1 MDKLPLVYRILT
13 ASALSVLLLAAS
25 GVAQP
30 RTATPAPTPAPAA
43 STAPAPNE
51 RDVAA
56 TQTELIRLLRLSPT
70 LTTVV
75 SHDPSLLSNTDYV
88 AHNNPQLAAFL
99 TAHPEVARNP
109 EFYLFS
115 HLKHEDGQPDEALER
130 AVWPDVYRS
139 QGPSSP
145 LEHMWGDI
153 VPLIA
158 FGFGLTA
165 IFVLARMFVENRR
178 WSRIF
183 KLQSDVHG
191 KLIDKFTSNQELAA
205 YMETE
210 AGRKFLEAAPI
221 PVGIEQDRRV
231 PSAVARVLTPLQAG
245 IVMVLLGIGL
255 LLAAPCRAGYGYAD
269 ALLWDRRVDAGNRL
283 YHLSRRFVA
292 AGGEA
297 GIDARRNSSAKPV
310 RFVSRRFLR
319 FQGQAVS
326 RGETGEGEEAEADA
340 LGVHHSERA
349 GRRGTV
355 PCRRHDRRGNG

>member
-1 MDKLPLVYRILT
+1 MDKRGVVLRVFSAI
-13 ASALSVLLLAAS
+13 ALSILLLGS
-25 GVAQP
+25 LGVAQP
-30 RTATPAPTPAPAA
+30 RATTPAPVVAEGTG
-43 STAPAPNE
+43 TVPNE
-51 RDVAA
+51 RDVAT

-75 SHDPSLLSNTDYV
+75 SHDPSLLSNPDYV

-115 HLKHEDGQPDEALER
+115 HLKHEDGQADEALER

-139 QGPSSP
+139 QGQPSSF
-145 LEHMWGDI
+145 ERIWSDM

-158 FGFGLTA
+158 FALGLTA

-191 KLIDKFTSNQELAA
+191 RLIDKFTSNQELAA

-210 AGRKFLEAAPI
+210 AGRRFLEAAPI
-221 PVGIEQDRRV
+221 PVGIEGGRRM

-255 LLAAPCRAGYGYAD
+255 LTLRHAGPDMDTPMLFFGTVVLMPGIGFIISAGVSWLLAAKLGLMPVDSASQNRFDSSSGASTGFK
-269 ALLWDRRVDAGNRL
+269 DR
-283 YHLSRRFVA
+283 
-292 AGGEA
+292 
-297 GIDARRNSSAKPV
+297 
-310 RFVSRRFLR
+310 
-319 FQGQAVS
+319 Q
-326 RGETGEGEEAEADA
+326 
-340 LGVHHSERA
+340 
-349 GRRGTV
+349 
-355 PCRRHDRRGNG
+355 

>member
-1 MDKLPLVYRILT
+1 MDNRVIHRIL
-13 ASALSVLLLAAS
+13 SAFAFSVLLQAGL

-30 RTATPAPTPAPAA
+30 RAASQAPATVA
-43 STAPAPNE
+43 TPAPNE

-75 SHDPSLLSNTDYV
+75 SHDPSLLSNQDYV
-88 AHNNPQLAAFL
+88 AHNNPQLGAFL

-115 HLKHEDGQPDEALER
+115 HLKHEDGQPDEALQR

-139 QGPSSP
+139 EARPSSFDR
-145 LEHMWGDI
+145 LWGDL

-158 FGFGLTA
+158 FACGITG
-165 IFVLARMFVENRR
+165 IFLLARMFIENRR
-178 WSRIF
+178 WGRIF
-183 KLQSDVHG
+183 KLQSEVHG
-191 KLIDKFTSNQELAA
+191 KLIDKFTNNQELGA

-221 PVGIEQDRRV
+221 PVGIEAGRRM

-255 LLAAPCRAGYGYAD
+255 LNLRHAGPDMDVPMLVFGTVILMPGIGFIISAGVSWLLAAKLGLMPAD
-269 ALLWDRRVDAGNRL
+269 QAAQSKFDSPLGGSPAFKDR
-283 YHLSRRFVA
+283 
-292 AGGEA
+292 
-297 GIDARRNSSAKPV
+297 
-310 RFVSRRFLR
+310 
-319 FQGQAVS
+319 Q
-326 RGETGEGEEAEADA
+326 
-340 LGVHHSERA
+340 
-349 GRRGTV
+349 
-355 PCRRHDRRGNG
+355 

>member
-1 MDKLPLVYRILT
+1 MDKHRLVYRIL
-13 ASALSVLLLAAS
+13 SAIAFSVFLLSTLA
-25 GVAQP
+25 VAQP
-30 RTATPAPTPAPAA
+30 RTTTPAPAPA
-43 STAPAPNE
+43 SSTAPAPNE

-99 TAHPEVARNP
+99 VAHPEVARNP
-109 EFYLFS
+109 DFYLFS
-115 HLKHEDGQPDEALER
+115 HLKHEDGQPDEVLARE
-130 AVWPDVYRS
+130 VWPDVYRS
-139 QGPSSP
+139 QGQPSPFERIWSD
-145 LEHMWGDI
+145 M

-158 FGFGLTA
+158 FAFGLTA

-221 PVGIEQDRRV
+221 PVGIEQGRRM

-255 LLAAPCRAGYGYAD
+255 LTLRHAGPDMDTPMLFFGTVVLMPGIGFIISAGVSWLLAARLGLMPAD
-269 ALLWDRRVDAGNRL
+269 PAAQSRYDAPLGASSVFKDR
-283 YHLSRRFVA
+283 
-292 AGGEA
+292 
-297 GIDARRNSSAKPV
+297 
-310 RFVSRRFLR
+310 
-319 FQGQAVS
+319 Q
-326 RGETGEGEEAEADA
+326 
-340 LGVHHSERA
+340 
-349 GRRGTV
+349 
-355 PCRRHDRRGNG
+355 